1 MIPFTYQVR
10 VASVLVD
17 HGVPD
22 GMQVAD
28 AILAGDVLV
37 VATFVAVSVVRV
49 DEGSRV
55 KRLVHIS
62 DVVDEQADREGALV
76 LLVRE
81 LVRDLG
87 NVCGLRGSDS
97 SFEES
102 VKIGDGLN
110 DIDVTLVEIGEIR
123 LIGAFLIVV
132 RKVDEVPGALERVAL
147 ALPVISFSCAFSEW
161 VVSLICRQAGVVL
174 SERLELIESSRKHIR
189 VLLLKDCLSSAGD

>member
-22 GMQVAD
+22 GVQVAD

-37 VATFVAVSVVRV
+37 VATFVAMRVVRI

-55 KRLVHIS
+55 QRLVHVA
-62 DVVDEQADREGALV
+62 DVVDQQTDRERALV
-76 LLVRE
+76 LLIRE
-81 LVRDLG
+81 LVGDLR
-87 NVCGLRGSDS
+87 NVCGFRCADG

-102 VKIGDGLN
+102 VKIGDSLD

-132 RKVDEVPGALERVAL
+132 RKVDEVPRALERVAL
-147 ALPVISFSCAFSEW
+147 ALPVISFGCALCEW
-161 VVSLICRQAGVVL
+161 VVSLVCCQA
-174 SERLELIESSRKHIR
+174 
-189 VLLLKDCLSSAGD
+189 

>member
-22 GMQVAD
+22 GVQVAD
-28 AILAGDVLV
+28 TILAGDVLV

-76 LLVRE
+76 FLVGE

-132 RKVDEVPGALERVAL
+132 GKVDEVPGALERVAL
-147 ALPVISFSCAFSEW
+147 ALPVISFGGALSEW
-161 VVSLICRQAGVVL
+161 VVSLVCCQA
-174 SERLELIESSRKHIR
+174 
-189 VLLLKDCLSSAGD
+189 

>member
-22 GMQVAD
+22 GVQVAD

-37 VATFVAVSVVRV
+37 VATFVAMRVVRI

-55 KRLVHIS
+55 QRLVHVA
-62 DVVDEQADREGALV
+62 DVVDQQTDRERALV
-76 LLVRE
+76 LLIRE
-81 LVRDLG
+81 LVGDLR
-87 NVCGLRGSDS
+87 NVCGFRGADG

-102 VKIGDGLN
+102 VKIGDSLD

-132 RKVDEVPGALERVAL
+132 RKVDEVPRALERVAL
-147 ALPVISFSCAFSEW
+147 ALPVISFGCALCEW
-161 VVSLICRQAGVVL
+161 VVSLVCCQA
-174 SERLELIESSRKHIR
+174 
-189 VLLLKDCLSSAGD
+189 